1 MSTFS
6 VFNQQKMPDVSSSHL
21 ALYGEDSIDVLMNH
35 YGAEKPAHTVQ
46 GEEFMK
52 PLLIT
57 SEVHTEWKT
66 FRCFLS
72 KKPEE
77 DMKAQLREL
86 ARNDMLV
93 TMFPNLSALS
103 NVCLSIPVTTASVER
118 SFSQM
123 KLIKTRLRNRIGE
136 KSLSYLMKIAIESPA
151 KLTDE
156 DLENIIDVW
165 KRQPRRIIV

>member
-1 MSTFS
+1 M
-6 VFNQQKMPDVSSSHL
+6 L
-21 ALYGEDSIDVLMNH
+21 LNH

-52 PLLIT
+52 PPLIT

-93 TMFPNLSALS
+93 TMFLNLSALS
-103 NVCLSIPVTTASVER
+103 NVCLSIPVATASVEG
-118 SFSQM
+118 SFSQI
-123 KLIKTRLRNRIGE
+123 KFIKTTLRNRIGE
-136 KSLSYLMKIAIESPA
+136 KSLSYLMKIVIGSPA

-156 DLENIIDVW
+156 DHENIIDVC
-165 KRQPRRIIV
+165 RGSLEESLFRYCILSTITC

>member
-1 MSTFS
+1 
-6 VFNQQKMPDVSSSHL
+6 
-21 ALYGEDSIDVLMNH
+21 
-35 YGAEKPAHTVQ
+35 
-46 GEEFMK
+46 MK
-52 PLLIT
+52 
-57 SEVHTEWKT
+57 
-66 FRCFLS
+66 
-72 KKPEE
+72 
-77 DMKAQLREL
+77 
-86 ARNDMLV
+86 
-93 TMFPNLSALS
+93 NLSLLS
-103 NVCLSIPVTTASVER
+103 FKKAGRGHESPTEGIGKKLHACHHVPESECPIKCIPVATASVER